1 MKQETKDK
9 KTLWIWVLIMALFMV
24 ELYFFVRFR
33 VQCTQ
38 MGYEIIQVRSQNQ
51 KHIKTAYSLRVELA
65 SLRSHERIINK
76 AQREFGLVIPS
87 AEQIVVL
94 P

>member
-1 MKQETKDK
+1 MKTAAIRK
-9 KTLWIWVLIMALFMV
+9 KTLWIGILIMALFIV

-38 MGYEIIQVRSQNQ
+38 MGYEIIQLRSQNQ

-76 AQREFGLVIPS
+76 AKQDFGLVIPS